1 MADPSAPRSVLQLP
15 AVLESVRSRA
25 LQRLGDLLR
34 GMLDRANTALLEW
47 AAEATEERQRAC
59 MLAAQQL
66 RQGRSGVDAAFRQVL
81 AEQFVALTS
90 SGRDKPLSFALD
102 QLALVHEDDMEQDF
116 AITRMVARSRQQL
129 GAQLG
134 LLNRRFAEALGRSE
148 INERQQPLDPAQLA
162 GAFKVGLE
170 TLELPLDSRLI
181 LLEAFEKLLLPDLKV
196 VVDDANQCLVD
207 AGVLPQMKVAA
218 AAPKLAPA
226 AGRVGSDD
234 IAPDRDDKPARERR
248 AFTAEQTEDMLASIH
263 DLIGTLGAGLERLPS
278 GADLASLIQANAAL
292 ANLPAAM
299 AQGSVVQVPLAPM
312 DIPIGAVVEQVNTAE
327 LLARLD
333 RLQQLQPDRRLAD
346 DDAAPTPTEV
356 REAIRGQ
363 LHQDDT
369 EVETVRQADED
380 VINLVSMMF
389 DFILDDDN
397 LPMPMKAL
405 IARLQIPLLKVAIL
419 DRRFFRA
426 EDHPARRLL
435 NVLAKAG
442 LGWSSKDVQGDALY
456 EKIEQVVH
464 TILNEF
470 IDDLSLFD
478 TLLADFERF
487 CGQQNQRSEAVE
499 RRTRETEEGRARA
512 ELARAMV
519 QQTLNRRLSGRHL
532 PLVVLR
538 VVQDAWRTVLYH
550 TCLKQGTESEPWRQA
565 VKVVDAIIWS
575 VSPASADWRARMP
588 ELAPRL
594 LGSLRKGLSLVHF
607 DPMVMEQ
614 LLSELARVHEELL
627 RGQEGRRVAVVTAGE
642 SSSAHAVSAEQ
653 LDSVSEDVDTV
664 VLLAADVPETL
675 AEDAMDEWADV
686 LRRLN
691 VGSWVEFAAAGG
703 MERQK
708 LVARI
713 RAMDKYVFAN
723 RRGIKTRELSGAG
736 LLAEVRA
743 GRARVVLEE
752 AVFDRA
758 LETVIG
764 GMRRLSQASSIMTV

>member
-1 MADPSAPRSVLQLP
+1 MAEPSAPRSVLQLP
-15 AVLESVRSRA
+15 AVLESVRARA

-34 GMLDRANTALLEW
+34 GMLERANTALLEW
-47 AAEATEERQRAC
+47 AAEATEERQKAC

-66 RQGRSGVDAAFRQVL
+66 RQGSAGMDAAFRRVL
-81 AEQFVALTS
+81 AEQFVALAS
-90 SGRDKPLSFALD
+90 PGRDKPLNFSLD
-102 QLALVHEDDMEQDF
+102 QLSLVHEDDMEQDF
-116 AITRMVARSRQQL
+116 AVTRMVARSRQQL

-134 LLNRRFAEALGRSE
+134 LLNRRFAEALGRTE

-162 GAFKVGLE
+162 EAFKAGLE

-207 AGVLPQMKVAA
+207 AGVLPQMKVAG
-218 AAPKLAPA
+218 AAPKPTLAGS
-226 AGRVGSDD
+226 AGAEPGSV
-234 IAPDRDDKPARERR
+234 DKPAKADRERR

-263 DLIGTLGAGLERLPS
+263 DLIGTLGAGLERMPS
-278 GADLASLIQANAAL
+278 GADLSSLIQANAAL

-299 AQGSVVQVPLAPM
+299 VQGSVVQVPLAPLE
-312 DIPIGAVVEQVNTAE
+312 IPAGAVVEQVNTAE

-333 RLQQLQPDRRLAD
+333 RLQQLQPDRRLAED
-346 DDAAPTPTEV
+346 DSAPTPTAV

-397 LPMPMKAL
+397 LPTPMKAL
-405 IARLQIPLLKVAIL
+405 IARLQIPLLKVAII

-435 NVLAKAG
+435 NALAKAG
-442 LGWSSKDVQGDALY
+442 LGWSSKDVRGDSLY
-456 EKIEQVVH
+456 EQIEQVVH

-532 PLVVLR
+532 PLVVVR
-538 VVQDAWRTVLYH
+538 VLQDAWRTVLYH

-575 VSPASADWRARMP
+575 VSPASADWRVRMP

-594 LGSLRKGLSLVHF
+594 LGSLRKGLSQVHF

-642 SSSAHAVSAEQ
+642 ATSAHAVSAEQ

-664 VLLAADVPETL
+664 VLTAAEVPETL
-675 AEDAMDEWADV
+675 AEDATDEWADV

-691 VGSWVEFAAAGG
+691 VGSWVEFAAEGE

-723 RRGIKTRELSGAG
+723 RRGIKTRELSGAD
-736 LLAEVRA
+736 LLTEVRA
-743 GRARVVLEE
+743 GRARVVMEE

-764 GMRRLSQASSIMTV
+764 GMRRLTQASSIMTV